1 MKIKVLVA
9 DDHAVVRRGLKEI
22 LADESDFS
30 LIEEASDAAEV
41 FEKIQEQ
48 DFDVIVLDLTMPGR
62 SGFELLIELKHK
74 YPSLPVLILS
84 IHPEDQFALR
94 LLKAGASGYMNKESA
109 PDELLK
115 AIRKVVGGGKYVSS
129 ALAEKLA
136 FDLGAGSGKAPHE
149 SLSDREYQVLCMIA
163 SGKTPKIIAQELYLS
178 LKTISTYR
186 SRILQK
192 MKMQSNAEL
201 THYAIKNRLVD

>member
-1 MKIKVLVA
+1 M
-9 DDHAVVRRGLKEI
+9 
-22 LADESDFS
+22 
-30 LIEEASDAAEV
+30 